1 MLDYT
6 KEILHEKFKKIKTFR
21 DESDGKIELIKHIES
36 HTKLIKRTYH
46 EDKREIFEL
55 LSRADASHLARIEAV
70 FFDADTV
77 VLEEYVEGERLSEYL
92 SHSRVSSRQAA
103 GFIRELLQA
112 VFVVHKLGIIHRD
125 IKPENILVDNSGHI
139 HLIDFGIAR
148 IYRPGK
154 TSDTQL
160 LGTVGYAAPEQF
172 GYAQS
177 DFRSDIYSVGATCR
191 DFNRVCKK
199 NRLLQKIEKKCM
211 KMDPEERYPDATAVL
226 AEFRKQK
233 FISLGGIFFVFFLLA
248 VLGIGIYSL
257 GQKKEMEERRGDL
270 LSVPDENCLF
280 GGQDDALYLMLT
292 EGSEKSAELSL
303 EEGGEPIAVQAKLTA
318 EGLCLSLTDSAGG
331 KSEFELSNQYEIPAD
346 YADTSLYA
354 EVLFFDADSDGR
366 DEIWAAVSDRSLV
379 SLLNGQTAINQNYMA
394 GWCIFQK
401 EGGEFCL
408 ADGQLF
414 TEGGFEIGTIV
425 PDGVWQ
431 EFEMEGYLLEDGA
444 FVNIPW

>member
-6 KEILHEKFKKIKTFR
+6 KEIIHEKYKKIETFR
-21 DESDGKIELIKHIES
+21 DESDGKIELIEHIES
-36 HTKLIKRTYH
+36 HAKLIKRTYY

-70 FFDADTV
+70 FFDVNTV
-77 VLEEYVEGERLSEYL
+77 VLEEYIEGERLSEHL

-112 VFVVHKLGIIHRD
+112 VSVVHKLGIIHRD
-125 IKPENILVDNSGHI
+125 IKPENLLIDKAGHL

-154 TSDTQL
+154 ASDTQL

-191 DFNRVCKK
+191 DLNRACKK

-226 AEFRKQK
+226 AEFRKQR
-233 FISLGGIFFVFFLLA
+233 FISLGGILFVFFLLA
-248 VLGIGIYSL
+248 AFGIGIYSF

-280 GGQDDALYLMLT
+280 DGQDDALYLMLT

-303 EEGGEPIAVQAKLTA
+303 EEGGEPIAVQAELTA
-318 EGLCLSLTDSAGG
+318 EGLRLSLTDSSAR

-366 DEIWAAVSDRSLV
+366 DEIWAAISDRGLV
-379 SLLNGQTAINQNYMA
+379 SLLNGQTVINQNYMA

-401 EGGEFCL
+401 DSGEFCL

-414 TEGGFEIGTIV
+414 TEGGFEIGTVV

-431 EFEMEGYLLEDGA
+431 EFEMEGYSLENGA
-444 FVNIPW
+444 LVNIPW

>member
-1 MLDYT
+1 MDYT
-6 KEILHEKFKKIKTFR
+6 KEIINQKYQKIKTFR
-21 DESDGKIELIKHIES
+21 DESDGKIELIEHIES
-36 HTKLIKRTYH
+36 HAKLVKRTYY

-70 FFDADTV
+70 FFDVDTV
-77 VLEEYVEGERLSEYL
+77 VLEEYIEGERLSEYL
-92 SHSRVSSRQAA
+92 GHSRVSSRQAA

-112 VFVVHKLGIIHRD
+112 VSVIHKLGIIHRD
-125 IKPENILVDNSGHI
+125 IKPENLLIDKAGHL

-177 DFRSDIYSVGATCR
+177 DFRSDIYSVGVTCR
-191 DFNRVCKK
+191 DLNRVCKK

-226 AEFRKQK
+226 VEFRKQR
-233 FISLGGIFFVFFLLA
+233 FIFLGGILFVFLLLA
-248 VLGIGIYSL
+248 ALGISIYSL
-257 GQKKEMEERRGDL
+257 GQKKETEERRGDL
-270 LSVPDENCLF
+270 LSVADENCLF
-280 GGQDDALYLMLT
+280 DGQDDALYLMLT

-318 EGLCLSLTDSAGG
+318 EGLCLSLTDSTAG

-366 DEIWAAVSDRSLV
+366 DEIWAAISDCSLV

-401 EGGEFCL
+401 ESGEFCL

-414 TEGGFEIGTIV
+414 TEGGFEIGTVV

-431 EFEMEGYLLEDGA
+431 EFEMEGYSLEDGA
-444 FVNIPW
+444 LVNIPW